1 MRCIYATCTH
11 THSRRAQDVRLNRA
25 LEEVER
31 YKRLLNET
39 KSSHTEMSEQGTLT
53 RKCRA

>member
-1 MRCIYATCTH
+1 MQRAHTH
-11 THSRRAQDVRLNRA
+11 THSRRVQDVRLNRA
-25 LEEVER
+25 LEELER

-53 RKCRA
+53 RKPEA